1 MTEPHIPSDLSE
13 RVLMT
18 SSLSSSRHLPILG
31 SVWTTLEMKSRIS
44 FRCPLSPWREIR
56 RGVNGSRKSR
66 ISTSRRLVT
75 QMRRFGSRKS
85 TSIFKS
91 WKTFFRAVCKPEVF
105 GHSSRASM
113 MMKVGARFRYSSMSL
128 RHWVSAASV
137 GLRVLEA
144 CVEYREERIS

>member
-1 MTEPHIPSDLSE
+1 MPSAFSE

-18 SSLSSSRHLPILG
+18 SSFSSSGQLPILG
-31 SVWTTLEMKSRIS
+31 SAWTTLVIKSRIS
-44 FRCPLSPWREIR
+44 FRCPLSSWRETQR
-56 RGVNGSRKSR
+56 DVSGSRKAR
-66 ISTSRRLVT
+66 ISTSGRLVT

-113 MMKVGARFRYSSMSL
+113 MMKVAARFRHSSISL
-128 RHWVSAASV
+128 RHWVSAASD
-137 GLRVLEA
+137 GLYLPSA
-144 CVEYREERIS
+144 